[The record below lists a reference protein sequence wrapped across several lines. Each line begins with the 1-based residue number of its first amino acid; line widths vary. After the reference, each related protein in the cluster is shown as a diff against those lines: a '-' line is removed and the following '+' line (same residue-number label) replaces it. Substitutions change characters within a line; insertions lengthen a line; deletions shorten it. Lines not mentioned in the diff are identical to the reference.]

1 MKSVPM
7 RLLVVITVA
16 VAAFTAACASNSTP
30 AATATAAATTPT
42 ATPVETPAPS
52 ATTLKAMENGE
63 KYSFDPS
70 TRTVK
75 AGEITITLL
84 NQGTKAPHNFAIKN
98 PAGGADLFKSQDVAV
113 GKSQEFKLT
122 IPDAG
127 TYQIYSTLPGDVDK
141 GLVGKLIVVKG

>member
-1 MKSVPM
+1 M

-42 ATPVETPAPS
+42 ATPTATPVGTPAPS
-52 ATTLKAMENGE
+52 ATTLKAMEDGE